1 MDLEEPGPEASATQW
16 CREAETVER
25 ERKTEQPFG
34 FSIFDCVSSATLC
47 LCCALVP
54 FFSAVLGVPFFRGYL
69 FWGRMWLRRLAGK
82 LKVAGSIPGTPSSE
96 CRGVPE
102 RDPSPLLLP
111 TSWLSVSECWTI
123 L

>member
-34 FSIFDCVSSATLC
+34 FYIFDCVSSATLR

-54 FFSAVLGVPFFRGYL
+54 FFSAVLGVPFFGVI
-69 FWGRMWLRRLAGK
+69 FSGAECGSGGWL
-82 LKVAGSIPGTPSSE
+82 
-96 CRGVPE
+96 
-102 RDPSPLLLP
+102 
-111 TSWLSVSECWTI
+111 VS
-123 L
+123 